1 MQRLFLLALVCFALA
16 ACASNTPHGTLPV
29 AQDVSAEHAQLL
41 IMLRAPPQHFQP
53 ASVYGGSYRS
63 STDEAARR
71 RIARQLARE
80 HNLILID
87 DWPMPSLG
95 LDCFVMRAAEGV
107 STTALADLLAK
118 DSRVESAQAM
128 QLFHVLGRPE
138 ADQSDV
144 RQADKKG
151 DPLYT
156 LQPAASR
163 WHLSQLHEIA
173 TGKGVTIAEIDSG
186 VDSAHPDLQG
196 QVVQTQNFIDDNPY
210 HPEKHGT
217 EVAGIM
223 VAHEGNGL
231 GIAGIAPDAHLLAL
245 RACWEDPARN
255 ASAVCSSFT
264 LAKALQFVMESRA
277 SVLNMSLAGPNDRLL
292 ERLLD
297 AAMARHITVVS
308 AVDENM
314 PDGGFPASYPGVL
327 AVAGDQAGHGPSGT
341 LYAPSRDIP
350 ATVPGGAWDFVT
362 GSSFAAAQVSGLVAL
377 MRELSPEIT
386 VAHLHDA
393 MKPETTL
400 GLTIQR
406 PAMIDA
412 CAAVAR
418 ASGHCA
424 CDCTAASVTS
434 SVPR

>member
-1 MQRLFLLALVCFALA
+1 MQRLFVMALVCLALA
-16 ACASNTPHGTLPV
+16 ACASSMPRAAPPTASDAPV
-29 AQDVSAEHAQLL
+29 ERAQLL
-41 IMLRAPPQHFQP
+41 VMLRAPPQHFQP

-63 STDEAARR
+63 SSDEAARR
-71 RIARQLARE
+71 RIARQLAHE

-95 LDCFVMRAAEGV
+95 LDCFVMRAATGV
-107 STTALADLLAK
+107 STAALADLLAK
-118 DSRVESAQAM
+118 DSRVESAQPM
-128 QLFHVLGRPE
+128 QLFHVLS
-138 ADQSDV
+138 QSEM
-144 RQADKKG
+144 RG

-163 WHLSQLHEIA
+163 WHLSELHAVA
-173 TGKGVTIAEIDSG
+173 TGKGITIAEIDSG
-186 VDSAHPDLQG
+186 VDTAHPDLLG
-196 QVVQTQNFIDDNPY
+196 QVVQTHNFVDDSPY
-210 HPEKHGT
+210 RAEKHGT

-245 RACWEDPARN
+245 RACWEDPAHDMT
-255 ASAVCSSFT
+255 ATCSSFT
-264 LAKALQFVMESRA
+264 LAKALQFAMESRA
-277 SVLNMSLAGPNDRLL
+277 SVLNMSLAGPDDRLL

-297 AAMARHITVVS
+297 VVMARHITVVS
-308 AVDENM
+308 AVDEKTAG
-314 PDGGFPASYPGVL
+314 GGFPASYPGVF
-327 AVAGDQAGHGPSGT
+327 AVAGDQAEQGPQGV
-341 LYAPSRDIP
+341 LYAPGRDIP
-350 ATVPGGAWDFVT
+350 ATAPGGAWDFVT

-386 VAHLHDA
+386 AAHLHDA

-400 GLTIQR
+400 GLTAQR

-434 SVPR
+434 SAPR

>member
-1 MQRLFLLALVCFALA
+1 MQRLFLMALACFALA
-16 ACASNTPHGTLPV
+16 ACASNTSRAALPV
-29 AQDVSAEHAQLL
+29 AHDASAEHAQLL
-41 IMLRAPPQHFQP
+41 VMLRAPPQHFQP

-63 STDEAARR
+63 SSDEAARR
-71 RIARQLARE
+71 RVARQLARE
-80 HNLILID
+80 HNLVLID

-95 LDCFVMRAAEGV
+95 LDCFVMRAADGA
-107 STTALADLLAK
+107 STAALADLLAK
-118 DSRVESAQAM
+118 DSRVESAQPM
-128 QLFHVLGRPE
+128 QLFHVLAQPE
-138 ADQSDV
+138 TDSS
-144 RQADKKG
+144 DKKG

-163 WHLSQLHEIA
+163 WHLSELHQTA

-186 VDSAHPDLQG
+186 VDATHPDLQG
-196 QVVQTQNFIDDNPY
+196 QVAQTRNFIDDNPY
-210 HPEKHGT
+210 RPEKHGT

-245 RACWEDPARN
+245 RACWEDPAHDTT
-255 ASAVCSSFT
+255 AICSSFT
-264 LAKALQFVMESRA
+264 LAKALQFAMESRA
-277 SVLNMSLAGPNDRLL
+277 SVLNMSLAGPDDRLL
-292 ERLLD
+292 ARLLD
-297 AAMARHITVVS
+297 VVMARHITVIT

-314 PDGGFPASYPGVL
+314 AGGGFPASYPGVF
-327 AVAGDQAGHGPSGT
+327 AVAGDHVEHGPPGV
-341 LYAPSRDIP
+341 LYAPGHDIP
-350 ATVPGGAWDFVT
+350 ATAPGGAWDFVT

-386 VAHLHDA
+386 AAHLRDA
-393 MKPETTL
+393 MEPETTL
-400 GLTIQR
+400 GLTAQR

-424 CDCTAASVTS
+424 CDCTAVSVTS
-434 SVPR
+434 SAPRR

>member
-1 MQRLFLLALVCFALA
+1 MQRLFVMALVCLALA
-16 ACASNTPHGTLPV
+16 ACASSTPRAALPV
-29 AQDVSAEHAQLL
+29 AHDAPVAQAQLL
-41 IMLRAPPQHFQP
+41 VMLRVPPQHFQP

-63 STDEAARR
+63 SSDEAARR

-95 LDCFVMRAAEGV
+95 LDCFVMRAAAGV
-107 STTALADLLAK
+107 STAALADLLAK
-118 DSRVESAQAM
+118 DSRVESAQPM
-128 QLFHVLGRPE
+128 QLFHVLGQPE
-138 ADQSDV
+138 M
-144 RQADKKG
+144 KG

-163 WHLSQLHEIA
+163 WHLSELHAVA
-173 TGKGVTIAEIDSG
+173 TGKGITIAEIDSG
-186 VDSAHPDLQG
+186 VDTAHPDLQG
-196 QVVQTQNFIDDNPY
+196 QVVQTHNFVDDSPY
-210 HPEKHGT
+210 RAEKHGT

-245 RACWEDPARN
+245 RACWEDPAHG
-255 ASAVCSSFT
+255 ATATCSSFT
-264 LAKALQFVMESRA
+264 LAKALQFAMESRTN
-277 SVLNMSLAGPNDRLL
+277 VLNMSLAGPDDRLL
-292 ERLLD
+292 GRLLD
-297 AAMARHITVVS
+297 AVMARHITVVS
-308 AVDENM
+308 AVDENAA
-314 PDGGFPASYPGVL
+314 DGGFPASYPGVF
-327 AVAGDQAGHGPSGT
+327 AVAGDYAEHGPQGV

-350 ATVPGGAWDFVT
+350 ATAPGGAWDFVT

-386 VAHLHDA
+386 AAHLHDA

-400 GLTIQR
+400 GLTAQR

-424 CDCTAASVTS
+424 CDCTAASVTFS
-434 SVPR
+434 APR